1 MNRSL
6 SKVPRL
12 LRWRYLRWVASA
24 AMVPALW
31 ACNSRRLAIP
41 DPEPATVDTR
51 QFKQTV
57 NHKLDIIFM
66 VDNSKSMKPLQ
77 AKMQAQLPAFMD
89 ALVDEQTKQ
98 LPDLHVGVVS
108 SSLGGG
114 AWGNVNQCKSRLADP
129 NTLGDDGGRFLQGA
143 VGTNQSP
150 CTMLHSG
157 TKYLANIADNQM
169 PNYDGDIRDAFKCI
183 ALLGDEGC
191 GFESQFGSVYWGLAK
206 SLLPLGSG
214 DNQDPDNG
222 GFLRAD
228 AVLAIVMVTN
238 EDDCSVAGDSLLLAP
253 SVNSATDPT
262 GLGALQSYRCNEFGH
277 LCDGMPPPHGYNF
290 MTKQFDLP
298 MNGVT
303 LKNCVSAEDKGK
315 TDDGVV
321 DPNGNSD
328 PTKGH
333 LWPTV
338 AGFTDYIKM
347 FKNNP
352 DDILVAAI
360 AGPVVDGKGDS
371 LYRVIPQMNSAAMGE
386 MDPVVDHSCT
396 QQVAGGADPEYAD
409 PGVRIKQ
416 WTESFGTN
424 GIFYPI
430 CANDFKTAM
439 TTIAMRIHQKLG
451 SSCVSTNIAK
461 DPNDP
466 TGQKHNCTVTQ
477 KTTDALG
484 KQTTQRLV
492 ECDDAKSQTPCYL
505 LTENSGQCTDATAK
519 TLFKVC
525 NDASCM
531 MMQGST
537 DSKDAQIS
545 CAVE

>member
-12 LRWRYLRWVASA
+12 LRWRYLRWVATA
-24 AMVPALW
+24 AVVPALW

-41 DPEPATVDTR
+41 NPEPATIDTR

-66 VDNSKSMKPLQ
+66 VDDSSSMAPLQ

-89 ALVDEQTKQ
+89 ALVDDTTKQ

-108 SSLGGG
+108 SSYGGG
-114 AWGNVNQCKSRLADP
+114 AWSNVNQCKSHTFDA

-143 VGTNQSP
+143 VGSNQSP
-150 CTMLHSG
+150 CTMLHPG
-157 TKYLANIADNQM
+157 TKFLANLDGGS

-183 ALLGDEGC
+183 ALLGDKGC
-191 GFESQFGSVYWGLAK
+191 GFESQFESVYWGLAK
-206 SLLPLGSG
+206 SLLPLGTG
-214 DNQDPDNG
+214 DGQDPDNG
-222 GFLRAD
+222 GFYRAD

-238 EDDCSVAGDSLLLAP
+238 EDDCSVAYNSLLLAP
-253 SVNSATDPT
+253 NVNSAMDKT

-277 LCDGMPPPHGYNF
+277 LCDGMPPPHGFNF
-290 MTKQFDLP
+290 MTNQFDLP
-298 MNGVT
+298 MGGVT

-315 TDDGVV
+315 TDDLVT
-321 DPNGNSD
+321 DPNGGSD
-328 PTKGH
+328 PTHGH

-338 AGFTDYIKM
+338 QEFTDYIKM
-347 FKNNP
+347 YKNNP

-360 AGPVVDGKGDS
+360 AGPVTDAKGDS
-371 LYRVIPQMNSAAMGE
+371 LYRVIPQMNTAAMNE

-396 QQVAGGADPEYAD
+396 QMVAGGADPEYGD
-409 PGVRIKQ
+409 PAVRIKQ
-416 WTESFGTN
+416 WIDSFGAN

-430 CANDFKTAM
+430 CANDFKMAM
-439 TTIAMRIHQKLG
+439 TTIAQRIHAKLG
-451 SSCVSTNIAK
+451 ASCVSTNIALL
-461 DPNDP
+461 DPMDP
-466 TGQKHNCTVTQ
+466 TMGHNCTVTQ
-477 KTTDALG
+477 KTTDAMTN
-484 KQTTQRLV
+484 KQTTVQIP
-492 ECDDAKSQTPCYL
+492 ECDGARSVTPCYQL
-505 LTENSGQCTDATAK
+505 AENSAQCTDPTAK

-531 MMQGST
+531 MMQGAT
-537 DSKDAQIS
+537 ESKDAQIA
-545 CAVE
+545 CAVQ